1 MIFLIAAEITPECVS
16 NSECAGNY
24 ACVNNA
30 CINPCNCGPNA
41 KCNVVNHYPSC
52 VCPPGYS
59 GNPQLGCFKRK
70 LHLFYSLGIA
80 SEVVNINSIYH
91 KNSSIFNV
99 SLIVIVYFSR
109 LRI

>member
-1 MIFLIAAEITPECVS
+1 MYDIFIAAEIVPECVS
-16 NSECAGNY
+16 NNECAGNY
-24 ACVNNA
+24 ACVNGA

-70 LHLFYSLGIA
+70 YD
-80 SEVVNINSIYH
+80 
-91 KNSSIFNV
+91 
-99 SLIVIVYFSR
+99 
-109 LRI
+109 